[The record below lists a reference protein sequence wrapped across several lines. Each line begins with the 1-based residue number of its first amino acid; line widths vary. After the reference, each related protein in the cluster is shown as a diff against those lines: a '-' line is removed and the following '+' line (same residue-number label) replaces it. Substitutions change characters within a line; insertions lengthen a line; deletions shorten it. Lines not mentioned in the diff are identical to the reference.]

1 MIRHM
6 DQVVLGVPQ
15 VQAIL
20 QCGKDAARAAIRES
34 GRKVG
39 KRLLTT
45 EAALRVWLEKRQ
57 SSTE

>member
-1 MIRHM
+1 MN
-6 DQVVLGVPQ
+6 QVVLGVPQ
-15 VQAIL
+15 VQVLL

-45 EAALRVWLEKRQ
+45 ETALKAWLENCQDTIK
-57 SSTE
+57 